1 MSDSCFISSIRIHLK
16 QFLCQ
21 ALIYQNI
28 IEMRNFCQIL
38 VKKTKNISAFV
49 LILCFVYGLT
59 PNAEGISSKLR
70 GKIALGVILSGVA
83 YTTHALIK
91 RDRQIAEKLRHHL
104 GVPERVVE
112 FERGFDFWRIE
123 HYADRHYIFRNNRLL
138 TMRNG
143 VTNPAY
149 SHSVY
154 DVPHNS
160 GVWFGWQD
168 RRGTVEKAEGWK
180 FGKKKY
186 ASNLPIFQSSIFFPF
201 LTDMPV
207 SGCPRWLRLCLL
219 DSLRAPQLVSSDPGQ
234 LAIERSL
241 DPRSW
246 LSH

>member
-1 MSDSCFISSIRIHLK
+1 
-16 QFLCQ
+16 
-21 ALIYQNI
+21 
-28 IEMRNFCQIL
+28 MRNFCQIL
-38 VKKTKNISAFV
+38 SKKTKNISAFV
-49 LILCFVYGLT
+49 LILCFVYGLPPT
-59 PNAEGISSKLR
+59 AEAISKKLR

-91 RDRQIAEKLRHHL
+91 RDRQVAEKLRHQL

-138 TMRNG
+138 TIGNG
-143 VTNPAY
+143 VKNPAC
-149 SHSVY
+149 SCCAY
-154 DVPHNS
+154 DVPYNS
-160 GVWFGWQD
+160 GVWFDWKD
-168 RRGTVEKAEGWK
+168 RRGSAEKAEGWK

-186 ASNLPIFQSSIFFPF
+186 ASNLPIFQSSIFFPV

-207 SGCPRWLRLCLL
+207 SGYPRWLRLYLL
-219 DSLRAPQLVSSDPGQ
+219 DSLRAPQLVSSDPCRS
-234 LAIERSL
+234 AIERSL